1 MTTIARRIG
10 AIPLRT
16 SYDTWQFI
24 TDLLCAGGQDLELQL
39 NEAADVASMLIAEEH
54 TAENPIVLS
63 GCGPQ
68 VRIYT
73 IHGMGAIDGSQVN
86 EQPIAIIATSEWR
99 LNFPATGSDYELA
112 STALAQMAHVSVY
125 DPTGATVN
133 ARAGAQS
140 QSPQS
145 VIIDLTPLEN

>member
-1 MTTIARRIG
+1 MTSIARRIG

-24 TDLLCAGGQDLELQL
+24 TDLLSVAGHDLEPQL

-54 TAENPIVLS
+54 TAENPIILS

-73 IHGMGAIDGSQVN
+73 MHGINAIDGSQLN
-86 EQPIAIIATSEWR
+86 EQPVAIVATSGWQ
-99 LNFPATGSDYELA
+99 LKFPAAGSDYELA

-125 DPTGATVN
+125 DPTGATIN

-140 QSPQS
+140 QSRQS
-145 VIIDLTPLEN
+145 AIIDLAPLEE